1 MALFKEVADIQTS
14 DTLNLP
20 VPKAHFETVVVKPSQ
35 IQEEMVE
42 KLGERAEDIKS
53 GNVNPKEDNMLK
65 ITNEGRKLALDQR
78 LINNMLPD
86 FENSKV
92 NVCADNIYK
101 IWKETETNKS
111 TQLVFCDLSTPKSL
125 GATDNPYEMELVD
138 GEWKLKNWN
147 FTDVYTDLKRKLIEK
162 GIPEDEI
169 AFIHDANNEVKKQ
182 ELFSKVRTG
191 RIRVLMGSTA
201 KMGAG
206 TNCQNK
212 IIALHHLDCPWRPAD
227 LTQRNGRGIRQGNE
241 NEVVNIFTYVTE
253 KTFDAY
259 LFQLVETKQKF
270 ISQIMTSKTPVR
282 SAEDVDEK
290 ALSYAEIKALA
301 AGNPLIIEKTQ
312 LDTDVAKLKLLKQ
325 SYLSEIYRLEDM
337 IAKYYPN
344 RIKELEK
351 EITNIEKDIN
361 LITENTNI
369 ANEEK
374 FSPMILK
381 GKQYTK
387 KEDAGKMILEI
398 CKTKES
404 SELEEIGEYRGM
416 KLELQINV
424 ARQEFELFIKGNFEY
439 KISLGNDIY
448 GNITRIDN
456 ALSNVGKD
464 LEDSKK
470 ELENTKKQLEN
481 AKIDV
486 KVPFDKEDELKEKSI
501 RLDRVNALLNLNE
514 KESIIMEDDVTT
526 ENEENKEHNYDKEPP
541 RY

>member
-1 MALFKEVADIQTS
+1 M
-14 DTLNLP
+14 
-20 VPKAHFETVVVKPSQ
+20 
-35 IQEEMVE
+35 
-42 KLGERAEDIKS
+42 
-53 GNVNPKEDNMLK
+53 
-65 ITNEGRKLALDQR
+65 
-78 LINNMLPD
+78 
-86 FENSKV
+86 
-92 NVCADNIYK
+92 
-101 IWKETETNKS
+101 
-111 TQLVFCDLSTPKSL
+111 
-125 GATDNPYEMELVD
+125 
-138 GEWKLKNWN
+138 
-147 FTDVYTDLKRKLIEK
+147 
-162 GIPEDEI
+162 
-169 AFIHDANNEVKKQ
+169 
-182 ELFSKVRTG
+182 
-191 RIRVLMGSTA
+191 
-201 KMGAG
+201 
-206 TNCQNK
+206 
-212 IIALHHLDCPWRPAD
+212 
-227 LTQRNGRGIRQGNE
+227 
-241 NEVVNIFTYVTE
+241 
-253 KTFDAY
+253 
-259 LFQLVETKQKF
+259 FQLVETKQKF

-312 LDTDVAKLKLLKQ
+312 LDTDVSKLKLLKQ

-361 LITENTNI
+361 LIVENTNI

-470 ELENTKKQLEN
+470 ELEN